1 VIALPPSTEFKIERA
16 KRSAQEQITNYFR
29 GEIYN
34 GNLKPGVKLSSNLE
48 LATRWTTHQNTVQ
61 RAMVPLVKEGLLLRI
76 PYVGTFVRQREEK
89 LTCVGVYGDC
99 GAMNSGNSPF
109 AHAMRQALKEELRNA
124 GIEMDLWMD
133 PRPLEQQLHE
143 PWKPLFKAAE
153 QRRFQAFIGAE
164 TNTSLVQW
172 QNKLPVPVAFL
183 GAPTSVPNNVDMDLR
198 QFVEGSLGELARQGC
213 RSVGLI
219 APILAAPN
227 PGHPVGGDVRSFGML
242 EHFTDVADDLGLTV
256 KNDWMRVIKD
266 QPAGVQ
272 GDEHFGYE
280 QFLKLWNQ
288 PEKPEGLLI
297 FYDTTV
303 RGSLMAIREKQVRVP
318 DELKLVLHKNE
329 TIELLCPMPA
339 TFVVASERGMARA
352 LIEQVQKQ
360 FRGESCE
367 RISLPLKLAAHNN
380 P

>member
-1 VIALPPSTEFKIERA
+1 MCIRD
-16 KRSAQEQITNYFR
+16 R
-29 GEIYN
+29 
-34 GNLKPGVKLSSNLE
+34 
-48 LATRWTTHQNTVQ
+48 
-61 RAMVPLVKEGLLLRI
+61 
-76 PYVGTFVRQREEK
+76 
-89 LTCVGVYGDC
+89 
-99 GAMNSGNSPF
+99 
-109 AHAMRQALKEELRNA
+109 
-124 GIEMDLWMD
+124 
-133 PRPLEQQLHE
+133 
-143 PWKPLFKAAE
+143 FKAAE

-303 RGSLMAIREKQVRVP
+303 SYTHLDVYKRQ
-318 DELKLVLHKNE
+318 
-329 TIELLCPMPA
+329 LLCQHGPGNLFFHFRRSHPESLSACPGRENTQQFFPHPA
-339 TFVVASERGMARA
+339 SVEAG
-352 LIEQVQKQ
+352 
-360 FRGESCE
+360 
-367 RISLPLKLAAHNN
+367 PLF